1 MKSFIRRNKQVL
13 VPLMFVVITA
23 ALCTLLVVF
32 FMFLGQALR
41 EENSDYDE
49 VVRNI
54 MNQRVVLREGNI
66 IYTSRESAYDCGS
79 RKILFYNGFE
89 VENIINEFKEKAD
102 TTPKLDKYCEF
113 GTKF

>member
-1 MKSFIRRNKQVL
+1 MKSFIYRNKKVL
-13 VPLMFVVITA
+13 APLMFVTITA
-23 ALCTLLVVF
+23 LLCTLLF
-32 FMFLGQALR
+32 LLFTFLGQALR
-41 EENSDYDE
+41 EENHDYDV

-54 MNQRVVLREGNI
+54 MNQRVILREGNI

-89 VENIINEFKEKAD
+89 VENIINEFKEKSD